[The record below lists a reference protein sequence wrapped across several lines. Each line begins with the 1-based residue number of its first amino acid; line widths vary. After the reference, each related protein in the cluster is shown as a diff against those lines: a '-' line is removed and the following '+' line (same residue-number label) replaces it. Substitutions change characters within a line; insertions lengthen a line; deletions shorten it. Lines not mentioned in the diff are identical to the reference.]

1 MSAPTT
7 FLVTGANRGLGKG
20 FTAKLLERPGV
31 TVIAAA
37 RNPASAS
44 SLEQLPKG
52 EGSRLITV
60 KIDSA
65 SDTDAAAAVEQLQ
78 SKHGITSLDVVIANA
93 GIAKSGTSVANTTP
107 ELLREHIN
115 VNAVGPLTLFQ
126 ATRPLLQASKTGN
139 PVFLPIST
147 IIGSL
152 GSQETLESF
161 GLPPA
166 LSPYGASKSTLNW
179 LIKRVHFEEPWLTS
193 FVVHPGLVLTDMGSG
208 AFGPGVDPKAFGAI
222 DVETSINGL
231 EKLLNSATRES
242 SSGKF
247 FQYDGA
253 PLPW

>member
-37 RNPASAS
+37 RDPASAS

-52 EGSRLITV
+52 EGSRLIIV

-93 GIAKSGTSVANTTP
+93 GIAKSGSSVANTTP
-107 ELLREHIN
+107 ELLREHVN

-147 IIGSL
+147 LL
-152 GSQETLESF
+152 GSIGNQEAFEKL
-161 GLPPA
+161 GLPPS
-166 LSPYGASKSTLNW
+166 LSPYGASKATLNW

-208 AFGPGVDPKAFGAI
+208 AIGPGVDPKDFGAI

-231 EKLLNSATRES
+231 VKLIDEATRENS
-242 SSGKF
+242 GGKF
-247 FQYDGA
+247 LLYDGS